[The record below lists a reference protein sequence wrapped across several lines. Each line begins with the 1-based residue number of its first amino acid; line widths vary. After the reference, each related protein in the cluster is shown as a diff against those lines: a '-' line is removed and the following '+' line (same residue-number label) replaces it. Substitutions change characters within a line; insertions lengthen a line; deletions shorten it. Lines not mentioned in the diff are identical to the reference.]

1 MNVIEC
7 INLMLND
14 GSELYYNCADN
25 SVYIKRF
32 GEGMKLLKDGKGF
45 NQNDILS
52 YLIGYREGLCL
63 N

>member
-7 INLMLND
+7 INIMSGD
-14 GSELYYNCADN
+14 GSELWYHSADN
-25 SVYIKRF
+25 SIYRSWLGPV
-32 GEGMKLLKDGKGF
+32 KLLKDGKDLT
-45 NQNDILS
+45 QRDILH